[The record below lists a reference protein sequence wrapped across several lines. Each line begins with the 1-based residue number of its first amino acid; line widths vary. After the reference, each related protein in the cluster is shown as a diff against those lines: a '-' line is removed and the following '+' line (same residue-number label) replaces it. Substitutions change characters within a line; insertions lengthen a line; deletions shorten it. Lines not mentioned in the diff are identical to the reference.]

1 MQYHSNNAS
10 LNFHEAHQDFLAGRD
25 TPSAY
30 LERCLE
36 TIKQREP
43 EVKAWVYINEEQARI
58 AAEQATKR
66 YAENRPLSAI
76 DGMPVGIKDI
86 IETKDMPTQYG
97 SVAYEGHTTN
107 RDSAIVRALRD
118 AGAIILGKTV
128 TTAFAL
134 LDPGPTTNPYDSQ
147 RTPGGSSSGSAAAV
161 AADMVPVTIGTQVIA
176 SVLRPSSYCG
186 VWALKPTVG
195 AFNRAEGLEFSQ
207 SHHGIHANSEIDLWN
222 VASEVGLRMGGDPG
236 YPGLYCER
244 GYIPGPKKPT
254 RLAVLQTEGWPR
266 VDEPARQAFMKALD
280 KLSAEGVIL
289 VNRDE
294 DPNIEA
300 LEEAISSAIQVS
312 LDITAWEHRW
322 MVENLAESR
331 PDAIGTFLKRHID
344 NARSQTLEKYR
355 ANLKRRADARRKL
368 QALTQSYDACIT
380 LSATGIAP
388 IRSEIENTR
397 FPTGDLSM
405 SCPASLLG
413 APSYNV
419 PALQL
424 DGMPLGVQVL
434 GQQDWDERTLGYARW
449 VHGCLTKDA

>member
-1 MQYHSNNAS
+1 MQYNSKNAP
-10 LNFHEAHQDFLAGRD
+10 LNFHDAHQDFLQGQD

-30 LERCLE
+30 LERCLKVIE
-36 TIKQREP
+36 QREP
-43 EVKAWVYINEEQARI
+43 EVKAWVYINKEQARA
-58 AAEQATKR
+58 AAEEATIR
-66 YAENRPLSAI
+66 YKENRPLSAI

-97 SVAYEGHTTN
+97 SAAYEGYTTN
-107 RDSAIVRALRD
+107 RDSAIVRALRE

-134 LDPGPTTNPYDSQ
+134 LDPGPTTNPHDEK

-161 AADMVPVTIGTQVIA
+161 AAGMVPVTIGTQVIA

-207 SHHGIHANSEIDLWN
+207 SHHGIHASSEIDLWN

-244 GYIPGPKKPT
+244 GYMPQPNKPT

-266 VDEPARQAFMKALD
+266 VEEPARQAFLD
-280 KLSAEGVIL
+280 TVEKLSNEGVAM
-289 VNRDE
+289 VGRDD
-294 DPNIEA
+294 DPAIEE
-300 LEEAISSAIQVS
+300 LEEAISSAIQLS

-322 MVENLAESR
+322 MMENLAENH
-331 PDAIGTFLKRHID
+331 PDAIGKFLTLHID

-368 QALTQSYDACIT
+368 QVLQQSYDGLIT

-413 APSYNV
+413 APSYNI
-419 PALQL
+419 PALELQ
-424 DGMPLGVQVL
+424 GMPLGIQL
-434 GQQDWDERTLGYARW
+434 IGQHDWDERILGYARW
-449 VHGCLTKDA
+449 INECLTKQA